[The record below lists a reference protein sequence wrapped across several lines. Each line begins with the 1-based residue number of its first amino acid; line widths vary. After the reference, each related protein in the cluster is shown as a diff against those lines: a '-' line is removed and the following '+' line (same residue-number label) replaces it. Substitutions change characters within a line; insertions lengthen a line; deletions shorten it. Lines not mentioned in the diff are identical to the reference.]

1 MSCSGTMGRVAIA
14 PDSLRRGIINQ
25 ALLKLTPNEKVSP
38 DFLKLWM
45 ESAAFQ
51 EAVKE
56 SAGGVAI
63 QNVASVSM
71 HKEIRIPLPSISE
84 QSETM
89 TVVDD
94 FAAEVHRLE
103 IVYRQK
109 VEALDDLKKSLLH
122 HAFSG
127 QL

>member
-1 MSCSGTMGRVAIA
+1 
-14 PDSLRRGIINQ
+14 
-25 ALLKLTPNEKVSP
+25 
-38 DFLKLWM
+38 M

-51 EAVKE
+51 EAVKQ
-56 SAGGVAI
+56 SSGGVAI
-63 QNVASVSM
+63 QNVASVSVL
-71 HKEIRIPLPSISE
+71 KEIRIPLPSISE

-89 TVVDD
+89 TVVEN